1 MSAFTPI
8 EPDQLP
14 RWVPGRLTVRS
25 PEEGW
30 PGLSVRGYRYA
41 GSDVEVPSLRDYVIG
56 ISAVNDPTC
65 CPGTL
70 VTTPAMEKLPVR
82 IYAATVGH
90 P

>member
-30 PGLSVRGYRYA
+30 PGLSVRGYQYA
-41 GSDVEVPSLRDYVIG
+41 G
-56 ISAVNDPTC
+56 
-65 CPGTL
+65 
-70 VTTPAMEKLPVR
+70 
-82 IYAATVGH
+82 
-90 P
+90 